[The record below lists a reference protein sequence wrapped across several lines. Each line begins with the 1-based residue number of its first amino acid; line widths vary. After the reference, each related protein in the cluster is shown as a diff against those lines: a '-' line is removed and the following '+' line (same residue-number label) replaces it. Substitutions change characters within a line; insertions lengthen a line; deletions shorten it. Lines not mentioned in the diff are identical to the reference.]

1 MAVSTKLGKNIKDW
15 QILTFLGLL
24 VLGYVLYNYSS
35 KKNVLITNYQGQ
47 MGQKFNPSLVSNSGS
62 NNNNV
67 SNQSINENTPAP
79 NDALQ
84 DQLNVGSVLTNGPPS
99 VSTVP
104 TVNNQQ
110 NIMNPSE
117 LLPNDSNS
125 QWASSLPNNEL
136 KNINFLSA
144 GQHIGVNTIGT
155 SLRNANLQI
164 RAEPVIEKNVN
175 LCPWNM
181 STIEPSNENNYGIKT
196 C

>member
-1 MAVSTKLGKNIKDW
+1 MAVSRKLGKNIKDW

-24 VLGYVLYNYSS
+24 VLGYILYNYSS

-47 MGQKFNPSLVSNSGS
+47 MGQKINPSSFSNSGS

-67 SNQSINENTPAP
+67 SNQPTNMGGPAP
-79 NDALQ
+79 NDSLQ

-110 NIMNPSE
+110 NTMSPSE
-117 LLPNDSNS
+117 LLPSDSNS

-136 KNINFLSA
+136 KNINFLNA

-164 RAEPVIEKNVN
+164 RAEPVIQKNVN

>member
-1 MAVSTKLGKNIKDW
+1 MAVSRKLGKNIKDW

-24 VLGYVLYNYSS
+24 VLGYILYNYSS

-47 MGQKFNPSLVSNSGS
+47 MGQKINPSPLPN
-62 NNNNV
+62 
-67 SNQSINENTPAP
+67 NENQIKQPAP
-79 NDALQ
+79 GGLPSPSDALQ

-144 GQHIGVNTIGT
+144 GQHVGVNTVGT

-164 RAEPVIEKNVN
+164 RAEPVIQKNVN